1 MSLESYGPTYPHN
14 QKRALRALKLFLEKK
29 EKKGKERVP
38 IAKSFKFYSL
48 LEKVEI

>member
-29 EKKGKERVP
+29 KKKKEKKEC
-38 IAKSFKFYSL
+38 L
-48 LEKVEI
+48 